1 MCRRKYCTA
10 ERVEVKTARLRAA
23 GKRLAAKPF
32 ARFFCYFHARR
43 NKIFKAGLPVP
54 GSAIR
59 IHSPHPIDAM
69 SRFKQLFNLGP
80 VFSYWF
86 RRKDPNNR
94 PNFNLRMMHGI
105 NKISMLMFLATLV
118 FMVVRRFL

>member
-1 MCRRKYCTA
+1 
-10 ERVEVKTARLRAA
+10 
-23 GKRLAAKPF
+23 
-32 ARFFCYFHARR
+32 
-43 NKIFKAGLPVP
+43 
-54 GSAIR
+54 
-59 IHSPHPIDAM
+59 M
-69 SRFKQLFNLGP
+69 SRLKQLFNLGP

-105 NKISMLMFLATLV
+105 NKISMLMFLAALV